1 MVYDFNVYGKG
12 VSRYICVCE
21 MLAKHNDLTMWQL
34 MYLRMAEGSLCC
46 LSLCLVRV
54 LLFVYIHE
62 YFSLRFSERVTE
74 QDPTTTNSEE
84 ETNTDPD
91 TNTDTEQELFKDSEP
106 IKANAD
112 EIREFGRLA
121 QELSLFASCIGVP
134 PPPTPATPD
143 NPIACTSSS
152 LHSKLLDPYTDADKT
167 PTQASS
173 SASPSQAEADAEAA
187 ALQAAHA
194 EAVIAQRKAELQA
207 DLLELIQNE
216 ADGRNRD
223 LILEIESLMRDWK
236 GLHERLE
243 RWRGEK
249 KGEKVR
255 EIYKRDMEE

>member
-1 MVYDFNVYGKG
+1 MSSGQEVPISPARAHIESEQENASSHSSHELIDSKPT
-12 VSRYICVCE
+12 SPSHSTTASE
-21 MLAKHNDLTMWQL
+21 DLKT
-34 MYLRMAEGSLCC
+34 
-46 LSLCLVRV
+46 LSL
-54 LLFVYIHE
+54 
-62 YFSLRFSERVTE
+62 TE

-91 TNTDTEQELFKDSEP
+91 TNTDTEQELFKDPEP

-223 LILEIESLMRDWK
+223 LILEIENLMRDWK

-255 EIYKRDMEE
+255 EMYKRDMEE